1 MTTTTITKQYAVQ
14 VTSQT
19 TDVDYK
25 LQFIVAVV
33 NGTRYTFTRTTNGG
47 RGESNAWKVCS
58 YDNFIS
64 YHDNKNKLIGNPIAI
79 ELTDTDTTS
88 LSSGNTPINV
98 LQKLSKS
105 YANRPEII
113 LDTTLGDIVKIID
126 DIVTTDSSQLI
137 QFKNDLRSNRV
148 VTPTNTK
155 KILVPKV
162 IAPLVTSE
170 PIIDN
175 TSFPDDV
182 MQYIPSLSDP
192 EIANYIE
199 RSIHGVKE
207 FDIYYRHMQEKRN
220 IVIEGHAGTGKTTSA
235 KTFSAKMG
243 LPFYSI
249 SMNVASEPAD
259 FIGGVEPTEE
269 GLKFIYG
276 QLALAF
282 KFGGVV
288 LLDELSFI
296 KEGCSASLHNALDNL
311 RQVTLRGAN
320 NEVIVAHDNLLL
332 IGAYNAGY
340 RGTRPLNEA
349 FHDRFATKLVFEY
362 DKKIEKQIIPS
373 RSLLDLAD
381 KMRADS
387 STGLYETPISL
398 RLLKNFVWHAQSFNY
413 DFAVESFLNSFT
425 EEERPSVKL
434 LMEAY
439 STNIASELEVTI
451 DTPAVDTGDDT
462 SV

>member
-1 MTTTTITKQYAVQ
+1 MTNTTTATGYAVQ

-19 TDVDYK
+19 KDSDYRR
-25 LQFIVAVV
+25 QFIVACIYDSRFV
-33 NGTRYTFTRTTNGG
+33 FTRVTNGG
-47 RGESNAWKVCS
+47 RGESNAWRSCD
-58 YDNFIS
+58 YADFITF
-64 YHDNKNKLIGNPIAI
+64 HDNTENVIGSPIAVT
-79 ELTDTDTTS
+79 LSDTDVTS
-88 LSSGNTPINV
+88 LTTGDTPINV
-98 LQKLSKS
+98 FQKLSKM
-105 YANRPEII
+105 YANRPEVIT
-113 LDTTLGDIVKIID
+113 DTTLGDVVKAIDNII
-126 DIVTTDSSQLI
+126 TTDSSLLAQY
-137 QFKNDLRSNRV
+137 KNDLRSNRV
-148 VTPTNTK
+148 APTNMKT
-155 KILVPKV
+155 IRVPQV
-162 IAPLVTSE
+162 IAPVLSVSPLLQE
-170 PIIDN
+170 VSYPEE
-175 TSFPDDV
+175 V
-182 MQYIPSLSDP
+182 LRYVPSLSDP

-199 RSIHGVKE
+199 RTIDGVKE
-207 FDIYYRHMQEKRN
+207 FDIYTKHMQEKRN

-235 KTFSAKMG
+235 KVFAGKMG

-296 KEGCSASLHNALDNL
+296 KEGCSASLHNALDGL
-311 RQVTLRGAN
+311 RQVTLRGNN
-320 NEVIVAHDNLLL
+320 NEVINGNPNLLL

-362 DKKIEKQIIPS
+362 DKKIERQLIPS
-373 RSLLDLAD
+373 KSLLDLAD

-387 STGLYETPISL
+387 VTGLYETPISL

-413 DFAVESFLNSFT
+413 DFAVSSFLNSFT
-425 EEERPSVKL
+425 DEERASVKL

-439 STNIASELEVTI
+439 SSNISSELNASVN
-451 DTPAVDTGDDT
+451 TPAVDTGDDN
-462 SV
+462 

>member
-1 MTTTTITKQYAVQ
+1 MTTTTTTTQYAVQ
-14 VTSQT
+14 VTAQT
-19 TDVDYK
+19 KDVDYK
-25 LQFIVAVV
+25 RQFVVAVI
-33 NGTRYTFTRTTNGG
+33 GKDTFTFTRVTNGG
-47 RGESNAWKVCS
+47 RGESNAWKACDYADFLS
-58 YDNFIS
+58 CYD
-64 YHDNKNKLIGNPIAI
+64 YEDKLIGNPIAVS
-79 ELTDTDTTS
+79 LTDTDTTS
-88 LSSGNTPINV
+88 LTTGNTPINV
-98 LQKLSKS
+98 FQKLSKM
-105 YANRPEII
+105 YANRPEVII
-113 LDTTLGDIVKIID
+113 DTTLGDIVKVIDNII
-126 DIVTTDSSQLI
+126 TNDSAQLA
-137 QFKNDLRSNRV
+137 QYKNDLRSNRV
-148 VTPTNTK
+148 APTNMRE
-155 KILVPKV
+155 IRV
-162 IAPLVTSE
+162 
-170 PIIDN
+170 PII
-175 TSFPDDV
+175 TAPRLSAEPLLQEV
-182 MQYIPSLSDP
+182 SYPEEVLRYVPSLSDP

-199 RSIHGVKE
+199 RTIDGVKE
-207 FDIYYRHMQEKRN
+207 FDIYTKHMQDQRN

-235 KTFSAKMG
+235 KVFAAKMG

-311 RQVTLRGAN
+311 RQVTLRGNN
-320 NEVIVAHDNLLL
+320 NEVINGNSNLLL

-362 DKKIEKQIIPS
+362 DKKIERQLIPS
-373 RSLLDLAD
+373 KSLLDLAD

-387 STGLYETPISL
+387 VTGLYETPISL
-398 RLLKNFVWHAQSFNY
+398 RLLKNFVWHATSFNY
-413 DFAVESFLNSFT
+413 EFAVSSFLNSFT

-439 STNIASELEVTI
+439 SSNISSELNASVN
-451 DTPAVDTGDDT
+451 TPVVDTGDDN
-462 SV
+462 

>member
-1 MTTTTITKQYAVQ
+1 MSTTTATSTKYAVQ
-14 VTSQT
+14 VTAQT
-19 TDVDYK
+19 KDVDYK
-25 LQFIVAVV
+25 RQFIIAVLDTQWFTY
-33 NGTRYTFTRTTNGG
+33 TRVTNGG
-47 RGESNAWKVCS
+47 RGESNAWKSVDYQDFLSC
-58 YDNFIS
+58 YD
-64 YHDNKNKLIGNPIAI
+64 YTDKLIGNPIAVS
-79 ELTDTDTTS
+79 LTDTDTTS
-88 LSSGNTPINV
+88 LAIGDTPVNV
-98 LQKLSKS
+98 FQKLSKMYS
-105 YANRPEII
+105 NRPEVII
-113 LDTTLGDIVKIID
+113 DTTLGDIVKVID
-126 DIVTTDSSQLI
+126 NIVTSDPAQLA
-137 QFKNDLRSNRV
+137 QYKNDLRSNRV
-148 VTPTNTK
+148 APTNMKT
-155 KILVPKV
+155 ILVPTV
-162 IAPLVTSE
+162 SAPAISVAPLVTEVSYPE
-170 PIIDN
+170 E
-175 TSFPDDV
+175 V
-182 MQYIPSLSDP
+182 LRYVPSLSDS

-199 RSIHGVKE
+199 RTLFGVKE
-207 FDIYYRHMQEKRN
+207 FDLYKTHMEEKRN

-235 KTFSAKMG
+235 KVFAAKMG

-259 FIGGVEPTEE
+259 FIGGVEPTDE

-311 RQVTLRGAN
+311 RQVTLRGNN
-320 NEVIVAHDNLLL
+320 NEVITAHPNLLL

-373 RSLLDLAD
+373 KSLLDLAD

-387 STGLYETPISL
+387 VTGLYETPISL
-398 RLLKNFVWHAQSFNY
+398 RLLKNFVWHAKSFNY
-413 DFAVESFLNSFT
+413 EFAVHSFLNAFT

-434 LMEAY
+434 LLEAY
-439 STNIASELEVTI
+439 SSNISTELGASV
-451 DTPAVDTGDDT
+451 DTPIVDNGDDN
-462 SV
+462 

>member
-1 MTTTTITKQYAVQ
+1 MSTTTTATKYAVQ
-14 VTSQT
+14 VTAQT
-19 TDVDYK
+19 KDVDYK
-25 LQFIVAVV
+25 RQFIIAVLDTQWFTY
-33 NGTRYTFTRTTNGG
+33 TRVTNGG
-47 RGESNAWKVCS
+47 RGESNAWKSCDYADFLS
-58 YDNFIS
+58 CYDYN
-64 YHDNKNKLIGNPIAI
+64 DKLIGNPIAVS
-79 ELTDTDTTS
+79 LTDTDTTS
-88 LSSGNTPINV
+88 LAIGETPVNV
-98 LQKLSKS
+98 FQKLSKMYS
-105 YANRPEII
+105 NRPEVII
-113 LDTTLGDIVKIID
+113 DTTLGEIVKVIDNII
-126 DIVTTDSSQLI
+126 TTDANQLG
-137 QFKNDLRSNRV
+137 QYKNDLRSNRV
-148 VTPTNTK
+148 APTNMKT
-155 KILVPKV
+155 ILVPTV
-162 IAPLVTSE
+162 TAPAISVAPLATEVSYPE
-170 PIIDN
+170 E
-175 TSFPDDV
+175 V
-182 MQYIPSLSDP
+182 LRYVPSLQDA

-199 RSIHGVKE
+199 RTLFGVKE
-207 FDIYYRHMQEKRN
+207 FDLYKTHMEQKRN

-235 KTFSAKMG
+235 KVFAAKMG

-259 FIGGVEPTEE
+259 FIGGVEPTDE

-311 RQVTLRGAN
+311 RQVTLRGNN
-320 NEVIVAHDNLLL
+320 NEVITAHPNLLL

-373 RSLLDLAD
+373 KSLLDLAD

-387 STGLYETPISL
+387 VTGLYETPISL
-398 RLLKNFVWHAQSFNY
+398 RLLKNFVWHATSFNY
-413 DFAVESFLNSFT
+413 EFAVNSFLNAFT

-434 LMEAY
+434 LLEAY
-439 STNIASELEVTI
+439 SSNISTELGASV
-451 DTPAVDTGDDT
+451 DTPIVDNGDDQA
-462 SV
+462 

>member
-1 MTTTTITKQYAVQ
+1 MATTTTTQYAVQ

-19 TDVDYK
+19 RDIDYK
-25 LQFIVAVV
+25 KQFVVAVIG
-33 NGTRYTFTRTTNGG
+33 NDRYVFTRVTNGG
-47 RGESNAWKVCS
+47 RGESNAWKSCDYVDFYLCNTS
-58 YDNFIS
+58 QD
-64 YHDNKNKLIGNPIAI
+64 KLIGNPIAI
-79 ELTDTDTTS
+79 TLTDTDITS
-88 LSSGNTPINV
+88 LTTGQPPINV
-98 LQKLSKS
+98 FQKLSKT
-105 YANRPEII
+105 YANRPEVI
-113 LDTTLGDIVKIID
+113 LDTTLGDTVKAIDNIIEN
-126 DIVTTDSSQLI
+126 DSAQLA
-137 QFKNDLRSNRV
+137 QYKNDLRSNRV
-148 VTPTNTK
+148 APTNMK
-155 KILVPKV
+155 EIRV
-162 IAPLVTSE
+162 
-170 PIIDN
+170 PII
-175 TSFPDDV
+175 TAPALSAEPLLKEV
-182 MQYIPSLSDP
+182 SYPEEVLRYVPSLSDP

-199 RSIHGVKE
+199 RTIDGVKE
-207 FDIYYRHMQEKRN
+207 FDVYTKHMQEQRN

-235 KTFSAKMG
+235 KVFAGKMG

-296 KEGCSASLHNALDNL
+296 KEGCSASLHNALDGL
-311 RQVTLRGAN
+311 RQVTLRGNN
-320 NEVIVAHDNLLL
+320 NEVINGNPNLLL

-362 DKKIEKQIIPS
+362 DKKIERQIIPS
-373 RSLLDLAD
+373 KSLLDLAD

-387 STGLYETPISL
+387 VTGLYETPISL
-398 RLLKNFVWHAQSFNY
+398 RLLKNFVWHATSFNY
-413 DFAVESFLNSFT
+413 DFAVSSFLNSFT

-439 STNIASELEVTI
+439 SSNISSELNASVN
-451 DTPAVDTGDDT
+451 TPVVDTGDDN
-462 SV
+462 